1 MKYIRNTLLLRLQKK
16 RQKHMDKKKQNLPA
30 LILNCVALGLSV
42 ATVVLSILSK
52 GTIKDI
58 IMMMSSA
65 IVCLSAAMLIRNKE

>member
-1 MKYIRNTLLLRLQKK
+1 
-16 RQKHMDKKKQNLPA
+16 MDKKKQNLPA

-52 GTIKDI
+52 GSMKDI

>member
-1 MKYIRNTLLLRLQKK
+1 
-16 RQKHMDKKKQNLPA
+16 MDKKKQNLPS

>member
-16 RQKHMDKKKQNLPA
+16 QQRHMDKKKQNLPA

-52 GTIKDI
+52 GSMKDI